1 MAFSTD
7 LQIELIATGE
17 KAGLWGTITNNNL
30 QILELA
36 ASGYFSSAALATG
49 NLTLQLDNG
58 SAAGTTTASGK
69 NLMIEVTG
77 TLTANRVITMP
88 TGAERI
94 FIVKDSTV
102 RSSSNFT
109 IGVQNVGATSGI
121 IPLSPSSTTAYY
133 TDGTTADSMKLLGVL
148 NKGSVTVTNGV
159 NSPYTAIAGDIIF
172 GNVGSGGGGP
182 ITVTLPASPTA
193 GNEVTIMDGTGTGGF
208 ASNNCT
214 VGRNLEPI
222 QGAASDFVMA
232 TNNQSV
238 TFIYIDATK
247 GWQLK
252 STNT

>member
-7 LQIELIATGE
+7 LQIELITTGE

-36 ASGYFSSAALATG
+36 SSGYFSTAALATG

-109 IGVQNVGATSGI
+109 IGVQNVGATTGIVPLTSGA
-121 IPLSPSSTTAYY
+121 STIYY

-148 NKGSVTVTNGV
+148 NKSLYNVVGGT
-159 NSPYTAIAGDIIF
+159 NSPYTAIAGD
-172 GNVGSGGGGP
+172 
-182 ITVTLPASPTA
+182 TLFVSTSAQAAEVILPTTPSQ
-193 GNEVTIMDGTGTGGF
+193 GDQITIMDGSVTGGF
-208 ASNNCT
+208 ATNNC
-214 VGRNLEPI
+214 VINRNGQPI
-222 QGAASDFVMA
+222 NNDNTQNVTLS
-232 TNNQSV
+232 TNSQSL
-238 TFIYIDATK
+238 TLIYTNTTR
-247 GWQLK
+247 GWIYK
-252 STNT
+252 STNQ

>member
-49 NLTLQLDNG
+49 NLILQLDNG

-109 IGVQNVGATSGI
+109 IGVQNVGATTGIVPLTSGA
-121 IPLSPSSTTAYY
+121 STIYY

-148 NKGSVTVTNGV
+148 NKSLYNVVGGT
-159 NSPYTAIAGDIIF
+159 NSPYTAIAGD
-172 GNVGSGGGGP
+172 
-182 ITVTLPASPTA
+182 TLFVSTSAQAAEVILPTTPSQ
-193 GNEVTIMDGTGTGGF
+193 GDQITIMDGSVTGGF
-208 ASNNCT
+208 ATNNC
-214 VGRNLEPI
+214 VINRNGQPI
-222 QGAASDFVMA
+222 NNDNTQNVTLS
-232 TNNQSV
+232 TNSQSL
-238 TFIYIDATK
+238 TLIYTNTTR
-247 GWQLK
+247 GWIYK
-252 STNT
+252 STNQ

>member
-36 ASGYFSSAALATG
+36 SSGYFSTAALATG
-49 NLTLQLDNG
+49 DLTLQLDNG

-69 NLMIEVTG
+69 NLLIEVTG

-88 TGAERI
+88 TGSERI

-102 RSSSNFT
+102 RSSSNYT
-109 IGVQNVGATSGI
+109 ISVQNVGATTGIVPLTSGA
-121 IPLSPSSTTAYY
+121 STIYY

-148 NKGSVTVTNGV
+148 NESFYNVVGGT
-159 NSPYTAIAGDIIF
+159 NSPYTAIAGD
-172 GNVGSGGGGP
+172 
-182 ITVTLPASPTA
+182 TLFVNTSAQA
-193 GNEVTIMDGTGTGGF
+193 AEVILPLTPSQGDQITIMDGSVTGGF
-208 ASNNCT
+208 ATNNC
-214 VGRNLEPI
+214 VINRNGQPI
-222 QGAASDFVMA
+222 NSDNTQNVTLS
-232 TNNQSV
+232 TNNKSL
-238 TFIYIDATK
+238 TLIYTNTTR
-247 GWQLK
+247 GWIYR

>member
-36 ASGYFSSAALATG
+36 SSGYFSTAALATG

-109 IGVQNVGATSGI
+109 IGVQNVGATTGIVPLTSGA
-121 IPLSPSSTTAYY
+121 STIYY

-148 NKGSVTVTNGV
+148 NESFYNVVGGT
-159 NSPYTAIAGDIIF
+159 NSPYTAIAGD
-172 GNVGSGGGGP
+172 
-182 ITVTLPASPTA
+182 TLFVSTSAQAAEVILPTTPSQ
-193 GNEVTIMDGTGTGGF
+193 GDQITIMDGSVTGGF
-208 ASNNCT
+208 ATNNC
-214 VGRNLEPI
+214 VINRNGQPI
-222 QGAASDFVMA
+222 NNDNTQNVTLS
-232 TNNQSV
+232 TNSQSL
-238 TFIYIDATK
+238 TLIYTNTTR
-247 GWQLK
+247 GWIYK
-252 STNT
+252 STNQ

>member
-69 NLMIEVTG
+69 NLLIEVTG

-109 IGVQNVGATSGI
+109 IGVQNVGATTGIVPLTSGA
-121 IPLSPSSTTAYY
+121 STIYY

-148 NKGSVTVTNGV
+148 NESFYNVVGGT
-159 NSPYTAIAGDIIF
+159 NSPYTAIAGD
-172 GNVGSGGGGP
+172 
-182 ITVTLPASPTA
+182 TLFVSTSAQAAEVILPTTPSQ
-193 GNEVTIMDGTGTGGF
+193 GDQITIMDGSVTGGF
-208 ASNNCT
+208 ATNNC
-214 VGRNLEPI
+214 VINRNGQPI
-222 QGAASDFVMA
+222 NNDNTQNVTLS
-232 TNNQSV
+232 TNSQSL
-238 TFIYIDATK
+238 TLIYTNTTR
-247 GWQLK
+247 GWIYK
-252 STNT
+252 STNQ